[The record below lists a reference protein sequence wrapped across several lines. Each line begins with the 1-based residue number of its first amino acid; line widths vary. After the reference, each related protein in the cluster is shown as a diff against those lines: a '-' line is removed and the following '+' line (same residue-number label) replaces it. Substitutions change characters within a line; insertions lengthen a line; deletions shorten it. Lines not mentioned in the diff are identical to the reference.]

1 MYENLDDKLST
12 FSGGMKQ
19 RAMFAQA
26 LLGDPDILVLDEP
39 TAGLDPQKR
48 IELRNLIAKVGHQK
62 LC

>member
-1 MYENLDDKLST
+1 
-12 FSGGMKQ
+12 MKQ